1 MPGAAA
7 TGAGFGAHFQIT
19 NFFRPFFFV
28 YMRTLV
34 FKPFCVWRRKSAEM
48 IKKWDL
54 PGSGSTSAEFGAHF
68 QRTNF
73 SRPFISVLSPAL
85 DFKPFGSQTLR
96 DVLSTPLPSILDS
109 SVTLFVTLFSK
120 GSNTRLDFVLLL
132 KKKQFFPPHLYL
144 SNAHSVMQTVLPV
157 EEKIS

>member
-1 MPGAAA
+1 MY
-7 TGAGFGAHFQIT
+7 
-19 NFFRPFFFV
+19 V
-28 YMRTLV
+28 YHQPELEN
-34 FKPFCVWRRKSAEM
+34 KPDFCLWRRKSAEM

-132 KKKQFFPPHLYL
+132 KKTIFFAQSL
-144 SNAHSVMQTVLPV
+144 SFKCALCYANGFACGGENQL
-157 EEKIS
+157 K